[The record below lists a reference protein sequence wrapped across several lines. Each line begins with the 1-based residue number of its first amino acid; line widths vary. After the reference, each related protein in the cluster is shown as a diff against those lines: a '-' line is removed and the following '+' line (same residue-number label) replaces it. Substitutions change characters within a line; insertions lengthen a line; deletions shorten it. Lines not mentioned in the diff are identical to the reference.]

1 MVRVRYRTQLDS
13 STSCEPWRG
22 LSPVIF
28 PNLNSL
34 HAVMDEF
41 RINGVPSPCGVT
53 LSLIEQFPYA
63 PACVE
68 CFDPKLG
75 RAMGQSVGAS
85 PACNGVSSSGRQWV
99 NWSEQV
105 PHTTVYQ
112 AWSSMDH
119 LVKAS
124 GITGLTCH
132 GRHDVSWGSRHTTS
146 VMPYHVRHDVSR
158 AS

>member
-1 MVRVRYRTQLDS
+1 MTDLATVRS
-13 STSCEPWRG
+13 STSCEPLRG
-22 LSPVIF
+22 LSPVLLPTSRF
-28 PNLNSL
+28 L

-41 RINGVPSPCGVT
+41 RINGVPSPRGVT
-53 LSLIEQFPYA
+53 LSLIAQFPYA

-75 RAMGQSVGAS
+75 RATGQSVGAS
-85 PACNGVSSSGRQWV
+85 PAYNGVSSSVRQWI

-105 PHTTVYQ
+105 PPTTVCQ
-112 AWSSMDH
+112 ARSSMDH

-124 GITGLTCH
+124 GITGLTYH